1 MTGTVPGPPFR
12 RNVPEACQTQTP
24 QPRPP
29 PCCGVAGPA
38 HERLHP
44 NNLVATRMGHPVG
57 PLCLQSTPRAV
68 AHFQAFLPRPFL
80 QHTPIRCCR
89 LIYLQPPPAPR
100 GWGQLREGSSFS
112 PSPPLA
118 PCPLQPHLLLSRPA
132 WCHVPTEPWCS
143 VRPSFHLPNTDGRCC
158 RRGHKPRGS
167 CCLHRSLPARMWSL
181 SPGSVLV
188 ARAIGINP
196 GTKSGIDL
204 AMLCLFFVATAGPS
218 SIAGRDRRH
227 PQHQPLVSSPLGSA
241 AHPAALSAAGCH
253 AR

>member
-1 MTGTVPGPPFR
+1 MHAPCPRGLPDPD
-12 RNVPEACQTQTP
+12 ASTQTP
-24 QPRPP
+24 TVLWGGWSRARAPAAKQFGCNVHGAPCGPPLPAERPKSSCP
-29 PCCGVAGPA
+29 FPSFP
-38 HERLHP
+38 
-44 NNLVATRMGHPVG
+44 
-57 PLCLQSTPRAV
+57 TP
-68 AHFQAFLPRPFL
+68 PFL
-80 QHTPIRCCR
+80 QHTPIRCRR
-89 LIYLQPPPAPR
+89 LIYLQPPRAPR
-100 GWGQLREGSSFS
+100 GWGQPREGSSFS

-167 CCLHRSLPARMWSL
+167 CRLHRSLPARMQSL

-188 ARAIGINP
+188 ARAIGIKP
-196 GTKSGIDL
+196 GTKSGTDL
-204 AMLCLFFVATAGPS
+204 AMLCLLFAATAGPS

-227 PQHQPLVSSPLGSA
+227 PQHRLLVSSPLGSA
-241 AHPAALSAAGCH
+241 APSAAGCH